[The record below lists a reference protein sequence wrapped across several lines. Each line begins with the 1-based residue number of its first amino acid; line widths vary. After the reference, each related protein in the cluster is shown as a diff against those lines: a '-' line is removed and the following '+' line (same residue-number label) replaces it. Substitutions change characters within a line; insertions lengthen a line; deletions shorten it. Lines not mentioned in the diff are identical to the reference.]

1 MDGRYELFACKG
13 KGVFSTVLR
22 ARDNLRADPNN
33 PAAKA
38 EVAIKMIRANDTMA
52 RAAQLEMRILKALA
66 DADPDNRK
74 HVIRLLRS
82 FEYRSHV
89 CLVFESMDM
98 NLRELTNKYG
108 RGVGLNATAV
118 GVYAAQL
125 LVALRHL
132 KRCRVLHADIK
143 PDNILVNAR
152 RSKVKIC
159 DFGSAMFA
167 GENERTPYLVSRF
180 YRAPEV
186 ILGLAYDYPMDM
198 WSIGCVL
205 YELFTG
211 RILFPGRTNN
221 DMLRTMME
229 VKGPFPR
236 KMLKKGIFVEKHF
249 EDDANMSFA
258 LMEEDPVSKM
268 PVRRLIPNPTVKH
281 NFAQLLARSEGDKAK
296 VSALADLLE
305 RMMALDPERRIDP
318 DAALRHPFVKDYV
331 PKKRPA
337 AAGAA
342 AGGGGAAQ

>member
-1 MDGRYELFACKG
+1 
-13 KGVFSTVLR
+13 
-22 ARDNLRADPNN
+22 
-33 PAAKA
+33 
-38 EVAIKMIRANDTMA
+38 
-52 RAAQLEMRILKALA
+52 
-66 DADPDNRK
+66 
-74 HVIRLLRS
+74 
-82 FEYRSHV
+82 
-89 CLVFESMDM
+89 M

-108 RGVGLNATAV
+108 RGVGLNITAV

-186 ILGLAYDYPMDM
+186 ILGLAYDFPMDM

-221 DMLRTMME
+221 DMLRVMME

-258 LMEEDPVSKM
+258 LVEEDPVSRAPVRWGFRGGCGLGGGLGGPGARPRGGPAARAPARAKAS
-268 PVRRLIPNPTVKH
+268 PHLTAPNLTPHAPARPSHPSTPAQVRRLIPNPTAKH
-281 NFAQLLARSEGDKAK
+281 NFAQLLARAEGDRGRVA
-296 VSALADLLE
+296 ALADLLE
-305 RMMALDPERRIDP
+305 RMMALDPDKRIDP
-318 DAALRHPFVKDYV
+318 DAALRHPFVKDFV
-331 PKKRPA
+331 PKKRPV
-337 AAGAA
+337 GGA
-342 AGGGGAAQ
+342 AGGGAGGGGV